1 MAKVGLNML
10 TKVLADELEP
20 EGIHVN
26 TIAPGLIQTER
37 TGWIWKNETKLR
49 KRLDKQALKHLGT
62 PEDVVAAAV
71 YLAAEASSFVTG
83 ALWLIDG
90 GVV

>member
-49 KRLDKQALKHLGT
+49 KRLDK
-62 PEDVVAAAV
+62 
-71 YLAAEASSFVTG
+71 
-83 ALWLIDG
+83 
-90 GVV
+90 